1 MDQYYCI
8 KNNQVPCVRIINIK
22 VVDGFQT
29 QRHLD
34 TILIQCITRVGPIN
48 RIYIC
53 NNPRFADAS
62 INNSTLAHIELVDH
76 SKHDNLRFMLNDY
89 YFHGLKWSVTLAFHL
104 FHGFDT
110 GYRPMAHQ
118 CATCS
123 RLSQDLYDH
132 IHQQR
137 EQTRSVIKQIQPR
150 EYTSRSNSESD
161 SLYHPIKVTSCNQT
175 TTVVDDLID
184 LRATTPTNIIIGPL
198 RSVIIA
204 DDIEINQQ
212 TAAPEQSDDGDN
224 QWVDITSEDDQEQL
238 HVELE
243 DDQDA

>member
-1 MDQYYCI
+1 M
-8 KNNQVPCVRIINIK
+8 
-22 VVDGFQT
+22 
-29 QRHLD
+29 
-34 TILIQCITRVGPIN
+34 
-48 RIYIC
+48 
-53 NNPRFADAS
+53 
-62 INNSTLAHIELVDH
+62 
-76 SKHDNLRFMLNDY
+76 
-89 YFHGLKWSVTLAFHL
+89 FHGL
-104 FHGFDT
+104 DT
-110 GYRPMAHQ
+110 NYRPLAHP
-118 CATCS
+118 CSTCS
-123 RLSQDLYDH
+123 LFSQDLHDH

-150 EYTSRSNSESD
+150 EYTSRSKSESD

-175 TTVVDDLID
+175 TIVVDDLID
-184 LRATTPTNIIIGPL
+184 LRAPTPTNIIIGPL